1 MGPDNAMKAKLR
13 PPMDEEQ
20 IDQRAAEILHLLG
33 DPNYLSTDLKTRAAR
48 EEIRFILSI
57 QLEIGDPK
65 ETPIEDTLVVWRDE
79 VTEPVPVAD
88 LVFPIQ
94 NVIDA
99 KKDFADWL
107 AFFSVEPC

>member
-48 EEIRFILSI
+48 EEIRFICRFNS
-57 QLEIGDPK
+57 K
-65 ETPIEDTLVVWRDE
+65 
-79 VTEPVPVAD
+79 
-88 LVFPIQ
+88 
-94 NVIDA
+94 
-99 KKDFADWL
+99 
-107 AFFSVEPC
+107 